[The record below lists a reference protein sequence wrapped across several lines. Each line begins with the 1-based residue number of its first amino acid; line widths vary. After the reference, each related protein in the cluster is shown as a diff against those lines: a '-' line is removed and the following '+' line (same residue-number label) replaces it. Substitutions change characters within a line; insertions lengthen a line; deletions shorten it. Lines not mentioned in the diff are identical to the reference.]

1 MKGKVVSYVS
11 SKKFGFING
20 DDGESYFL
28 HVSAL
33 VNRSDEAKL
42 VKNVLVEFD
51 PTPTP
56 KGLSAKQI
64 RIPEVYIR
72 ERLLNFFTSKGSN
85 PKHGDAAL
93 RLPISTRF
101 FKDPA
106 KGRQYIEELAKQC
119 GCNAV
124 LGLEFEKKTFSEG
137 NYRFTGHAFKGE
149 LALVTEKQPCDTKE
163 KALAAERQ
171 LQQRI
176 QAAEQAF
183 GPIQEAELKARQS
196 QLSGCLG
203 SAVAVLAVV
212 AILPAAIIAGIAGLF
227 PQ

>member
-1 MKGKVVSYVS
+1 M
-11 SKKFGFING
+11 
-20 DDGESYFL
+20 
-28 HVSAL
+28 
-33 VNRSDEAKL
+33 
-42 VKNVLVEFD
+42 
-51 PTPTP
+51 
-56 KGLSAKQI
+56 
-64 RIPEVYIR
+64 
-72 ERLLNFFTSKGSN
+72 
-85 PKHGDAAL
+85 
-93 RLPISTRF
+93 
-101 FKDPA
+101 
-106 KGRQYIEELAKQC
+106 
-119 GCNAV
+119 

-149 LALVTEKQPCDTKE
+149 LALVIEKQPCDTKE
-163 KALAAERQ
+163 MALAAERQ

-183 GPIQEAELKARQS
+183 GPIQEAEQARQS